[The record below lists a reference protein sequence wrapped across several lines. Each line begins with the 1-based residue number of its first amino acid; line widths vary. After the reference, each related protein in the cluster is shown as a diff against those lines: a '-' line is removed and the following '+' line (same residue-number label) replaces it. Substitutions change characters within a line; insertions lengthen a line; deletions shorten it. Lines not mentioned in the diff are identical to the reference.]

1 MNEGEISKP
10 FIMKDP
16 KRNRDVVAI
25 VKLTRRIPA
34 HKANL
39 SDDYQQIKGMFEA
52 AERQRIVKE
61 WTEKKIKDTYVRIE
75 DDWRNCQ
82 FSHSGWIKQ

>member
-1 MNEGEISKP
+1 
-10 FIMKDP
+10 MKDP

-39 SDDYQQIKGMFEA
+39 SDDYQQIKSMYEA
-52 AERQRIVKE
+52 SEKARIVKE
-61 WTEKKIKDTYVRIE
+61 WTEKRIKDTYVKIE
-75 DDWRNCQ
+75 DGWRNCQ
-82 FSHSGWIKQ
+82 FTHSGWIK